1 MEFSHLSWK
10 VTRKM
15 RKFRLSCQFFLI
27 EPLIQ
32 YYYIQSFL
40 KVFCIGYHVDNF
52 YFVWCTLY
60 SLTVVQCVLYPKWL
74 AIYSN
79 ILTSHHWVRGWITLQ
94 ETSSSSSAQWCSS
107 VSITICK
114 HCHRYNTTD
123 IIPHIIGKP
132 SKNFFPKGNGFHISA
147 HHLDLDF

>member
-1 MEFSHLSWK
+1 MENWN
-10 VTRKM
+10 
-15 RKFRLSCQFFLI
+15 FL
-27 EPLIQ
+27 LL
-32 YYYIQSFL
+32 FW
-40 KVFCIGYHVDNF
+40 VFCFCFFVDF

-114 HCHRYNTTD
+114 HCHRYTTTD

-132 SKNFFPKGNGFHISA
+132 SRNKFLPVFPKGMASSST
-147 HHLDLDF
+147 HHLDLDFYPLSLWVNIHCIIFLYKTFNFF